1 MILQIIQLQ
10 QTAATRLQMGNTPM
24 KQYFTFFMSILLL
37 LSAQVLSAQTWTGA
51 ANSNWNNPAN
61 WSTLAVPNG
70 TSNVEIVI
78 GLNKPIIMAGTAAV
92 AKSVFVEIG
101 SELTINA
108 GASLSINGATNIGFF
123 NLGTVTNDGTINI
136 GNVSS
141 ITNVGL
147 QNDGVFKNTSKMR
160 IGDVANVGKYG
171 IINHGTF
178 DNKAA
183 NGEIEINRTT
193 ESALFNEAGIF
204 NNEAKI
210 TIGSVANIGATG
222 LENKSIFNNAIGS
235 EIKIDRSSDTALRNL
250 ENANFDNYGKIHM
263 GSIASIG
270 GSGII
275 NNGNFSNNIGGDIK
289 VERFKT
295 FGVYNYLK
303 SFSNAA
309 KISIDGSGS
318 PAFFGLD
325 NFGTFTNT
333 GSSEITI
340 DHVGGVALRNLL
352 GVFTNEAKIFI
363 GNTGSVGNYGLMNYA
378 TFKNTTANG
387 EIQIDRTIEAGLYN
401 ETGTFD
407 NAAKITIGFIASLG
421 EYGIQNKA
429 TLENKTGGDIQID
442 RTFYAGLYNEAGTF
456 TNAAKITVGAFNSP
470 GQGGIANSGDFYNIG
485 MGEINIDRATLGGLY
500 NYAGLFSNAAKIRIG
515 AVALT
520 GESGIYNLGNFENKT
535 GGEIQ
540 IDRTTLVA
548 LACGNGS
555 FKNAAKIKIGSIA
568 SVGNLGINTTTLF
581 TNNLGGDIQIDRT
594 LEYAISHLS
603 SDFINLDKITIGAIA
618 TVGLAG
624 IYNKGS
630 FFNNTNG
637 DIKIDRFSDAGFI
650 NFAGSC
656 SNTAK
661 ITIGAAT
668 VGGQYSVT
676 NSPSATFV
684 NSTCAITFLFAP
696 VKNQSNFYQNG
707 LLSVTTP
714 NPHINSGNFSNNGII
729 AYPNGNPI
737 PNVTNYDIIVLPI
750 SSNCGATIANALQLG
765 ANNDY
770 LVNTTWYKDAAMT
783 LPAGTYN
790 QATNIF
796 TLTSWSAP
804 LFISIQS
811 YAGGCT
817 RRVPIFITVNDATP
831 PTITCPANIVRNTD
845 PNQCY
850 ATVTYTTPTATDNC
864 AAPTVAIVPPSLASG
879 AQFPKGVNSVT
890 WQATD
895 GAGLTHR
902 CTFTV
907 TVNGGAGSLNITCP
921 ANQIKSTDLGQCSA
935 VVTYVT
941 PTSGDNCGGSPV
953 VTWVSGGTT
962 PTASGANSISTFQK
976 GVTTVQWKA
985 TDASN
990 TTKTCTFRV
999 TINDTQLPSITCP
1012 TNQTLATTGSSCAS
1026 ATFNYAVTA
1035 TDNCMPAPTVIRT
1048 SGLPSGSSF
1057 PKGTSNMTWRAI
1069 DGAGNSKTCSFSVTV
1084 ADNVLPTITC
1094 PTNVAVTAAPG
1105 QCSATAFYP
1114 NPTAT
1119 DNCAVQSLYLMSG
1132 LASGSMYPHGVT
1144 NNVWVATDNSGQSA
1158 TCAFTVTVTC
1168 GSGYGS
1174 IINNRAINDDIQGVN
1189 SEITMRLSPNPAIT
1203 SVAVALEGLDATG
1216 GELIVM
1222 DAQGKSV
1229 WQQVLTNISV
1239 VEQISVSEF
1248 TAGIYFVMVR
1258 SDRGVVTKRL
1268 VVSRD

>member
-1 MILQIIQLQ
+1 
-10 QTAATRLQMGNTPM
+10 
-24 KQYFTFFMSILLL
+24 
-37 LSAQVLSAQTWTGA
+37 
-51 ANSNWNNPAN
+51 
-61 WSTLAVPNG
+61 
-70 TSNVEIVI
+70 
-78 GLNKPIIMAGTAAV
+78 
-92 AKSVFVEIG
+92 
-101 SELTINA
+101 
-108 GASLSINGATNIGFF
+108 
-123 NLGTVTNDGTINI
+123 
-136 GNVSS
+136 
-141 ITNVGL
+141 
-147 QNDGVFKNTSKMR
+147 
-160 IGDVANVGKYG
+160 
-171 IINHGTF
+171 
-178 DNKAA
+178 
-183 NGEIEINRTT
+183 
-193 ESALFNEAGIF
+193 
-204 NNEAKI
+204 
-210 TIGSVANIGATG
+210 
-222 LENKSIFNNAIGS
+222 
-235 EIKIDRSSDTALRNL
+235 
-250 ENANFDNYGKIHM
+250 
-263 GSIASIG
+263 
-270 GSGII
+270 
-275 NNGNFSNNIGGDIK
+275 
-289 VERFKT
+289 
-295 FGVYNYLK
+295 
-303 SFSNAA
+303 
-309 KISIDGSGS
+309 
-318 PAFFGLD
+318 
-325 NFGTFTNT
+325 
-333 GSSEITI
+333 
-340 DHVGGVALRNLL
+340 
-352 GVFTNEAKIFI
+352 
-363 GNTGSVGNYGLMNYA
+363 
-378 TFKNTTANG
+378 
-387 EIQIDRTIEAGLYN
+387 
-401 ETGTFD
+401 
-407 NAAKITIGFIASLG
+407 
-421 EYGIQNKA
+421 
-429 TLENKTGGDIQID
+429 
-442 RTFYAGLYNEAGTF
+442 
-456 TNAAKITVGAFNSP
+456 
-470 GQGGIANSGDFYNIG
+470 
-485 MGEINIDRATLGGLY
+485 
-500 NYAGLFSNAAKIRIG
+500 
-515 AVALT
+515 
-520 GESGIYNLGNFENKT
+520 
-535 GGEIQ
+535 
-540 IDRTTLVA
+540 
-548 LACGNGS
+548 
-555 FKNAAKIKIGSIA
+555 
-568 SVGNLGINTTTLF
+568 
-581 TNNLGGDIQIDRT
+581 
-594 LEYAISHLS
+594 LS
-603 SDFINLDKITIGAIA
+603 SDFINLDKITIGSIA

-650 NFAGSC
+650 NFTGSC
-656 SNTAK
+656 SNTTK

-676 NSPSATFV
+676 NNVNATFV
-684 NSTCAITFLFAP
+684 NSTCAILSVFAA
-696 VKNQSNFYQNG
+696 VNNEGTFYQNG
-707 LLSVTTP
+707 LLSVISP
-714 NPHINSGNFSNNGII
+714 NQHMNTGSLGNNGII
-729 AYPNGNPI
+729 VYPNGNPI

-750 SSNCGATIANALQLG
+750 SSNCGGTIANALQLG
-765 ANNDY
+765 VDNDY
-770 LVNTTWYKDAAMT
+770 EVNTTWYKDAAMT
-783 LPAGTYN
+783 LPGGTYN

-796 TLTSWSAP
+796 TLTSLSAP
-804 LFISIQS
+804 LFISIKS

-817 RRVPIFITVNDATP
+817 RRVPIFITTNDNTP

-907 TVNGGAGSLNITCP
+907 TVNGGAGSFNITCP
-921 ANQIKSTDLGQCSA
+921 ANQTKSTDLNQCSA

-941 PTSGDNCGGSPV
+941 PTATDNCGGSPV

-1012 TNQTLATTGSSCAS
+1012 TNQTLTTTGNSCAS
-1026 ATFNYAVTA
+1026 ATFNYVVTA

-1048 SGLPSGSSF
+1048 NGLPSGSSF
-1057 PKGTSNMTWRAI
+1057 PKGTSNVTWRAI

-1119 DNCAVQSLYLMSG
+1119 DNCAVQSMYLMSG
-1132 LASGSMYPHGVT
+1132 LASGSMYPQGVT

-1174 IINNRAINDDIQGVN
+1174 VINDRAINDDIQGAN
-1189 SEITMRLSPNPAIT
+1189 SEMTMLLSPNPAIT
-1203 SVAVALEGLDATG
+1203 SVAVALEGLGDTG

-1229 WQQVLTNISV
+1229 WQQVLTNTSV

-1248 TAGIYFVMVR
+1248 TAGIYFVMLR

>member
-10 QTAATRLQMGNTPM
+10 QTAAARLQNGNTPM
-24 KQYFTFFMSILLL
+24 KQYFTFFMSTLLL
-37 LSAQVLSAQTWTGA
+37 FSAQVLSAQTWTGA

-61 WSTLAVPNG
+61 WSTLAVPTATG
-70 TSNVEIVI
+70 NVEIVF
-78 GLNKPIIMAGTAAV
+78 GPNKPVILAGTAAV

-147 QNDGVFKNTSKMR
+147 QNDGIFKNTSKIR

-171 IINHGTF
+171 ILSNGTF
-178 DNKAA
+178 
-183 NGEIEINRTT
+183 E
-193 ESALFNEAGIF
+193 
-204 NNEAKI
+204 
-210 TIGSVANIGATG
+210 
-222 LENKSIFNNAIGS
+222 
-235 EIKIDRSSDTALRNL
+235 
-250 ENANFDNYGKIHM
+250 
-263 GSIASIG
+263 
-270 GSGII
+270 
-275 NNGNFSNNIGGDIK
+275 
-289 VERFKT
+289 
-295 FGVYNYLK
+295 
-303 SFSNAA
+303 
-309 KISIDGSGS
+309 
-318 PAFFGLD
+318 
-325 NFGTFTNT
+325 
-333 GSSEITI
+333 
-340 DHVGGVALRNLL
+340 
-352 GVFTNEAKIFI
+352 
-363 GNTGSVGNYGLMNYA
+363 
-378 TFKNTTANG
+378 NTTANG
-387 EIQIDRTIEAGLYN
+387 EIHINRTSEVALKVNY
-401 ETGTFD
+401 GTFK
-407 NAAKITIGFIASLG
+407 NEAKIQIGATAIVG
-421 EYGIQNKA
+421 DYGIQNKA
-429 TLENKTGGDIQID
+429 TFENKTGGDIQID
-442 RTFYAGLYNEAGTF
+442 RTSYTGLYNEAGTF
-456 TNAAKITVGAFNSP
+456 SNAAKITVGAFNSP
-470 GQGGIANSGDFYNIG
+470 GYAGIITYGDFYNTG

-500 NYAGLFSNAAKIRIG
+500 NYSGLFSNAAKIRIG

-520 GESGIYNLGNFENKT
+520 GQSGAYNTGNFENKT

-540 IDRTTLVA
+540 IDRTTQVA
-548 LACGNGS
+548 LAGAGGS
-555 FKNAAKIKIGSIA
+555 FTNAAKIKIGSIA
-568 SVGNLGINTTTLF
+568 SIGNVGIGNNAPF
-581 TNNLGGDIQIDRT
+581 TNNLGGDIQIDRVV
-594 LEYAISHLS
+594 EYCIQHYSGNFINYDKITIGGNAAGGIAGIYNEGDFFNNSNGDIKIDRFSNAGFVNFTGS
-603 SDFINLDKITIGAIA
+603 SCSNTAKITIGSVASVGDYGIQNKATFENKTGGDIQIDRSIKSGLFNEMGNFGNAAKITIGSIASVGSLGIENKALFTNKLGGDIQIDRSLGYGIYLWSGDFINLDKITIGSIA
-618 TVGLAG
+618 TVGFAG
-624 IYNKGS
+624 VFNRS
-630 FFNNTNG
+630 AFFNNTNG
-637 DIKIDRFSDAGFI
+637 EIKIDRFSISGFI
-650 NFAGSC
+650 NFTGSC

-676 NSPSATFV
+676 NNANATFV
-684 NSTCAITFLFAP
+684 NSTCAILSVFAA
-696 VKNQSNFYQNG
+696 VNNEGTFYQNG
-707 LLSVTTP
+707 LLSVITP
-714 NPHINSGNFSNNGII
+714 NQHMNTGSFGNNGII
-729 AYPNGNPI
+729 VYPYGNPI

-750 SSNCGATIANALQLG
+750 SSNCGGTIANALQLG
-765 ANNDY
+765 VDNDY
-770 LVNTTWYKDAAMT
+770 VVNTTWYKDAAMT
-783 LPAGTYN
+783 LPGGTYN

-796 TLTSWSAP
+796 NLTSLSAP

-817 RRVPIFITVNDATP
+817 RRVPIFITTNDNTP

-864 AAPTVAIVPPSLASG
+864 AAPTVVIVPPSLASG

-907 TVNGGAGSLNITCP
+907 TVNGGAGSFNITCP
-921 ANQIKSTDLGQCSA
+921 ANQIKSTDLGECSA

-941 PTSGDNCGGSPV
+941 PTATDNCGGSPV

-962 PTASGANSISTFQK
+962 PNASGANSISTFQK

-1012 TNQTLATTGSSCAS
+1012 TNQSLTTTGNSCAS
-1026 ATFNYAVTA
+1026 ATFNYTITA
-1035 TDNCMPAPTVIRT
+1035 TDNCTPAPTVIRT

-1057 PKGTSNMTWRAI
+1057 PKGTSNVTWRAI
-1069 DGAGNSKTCSFSVTV
+1069 DGAGNTKTCSFSVTV

-1105 QCSATAFYP
+1105 QCNATAFYP

-1119 DNCAVQSLYLMSG
+1119 DNCEVQSLYLLSG
-1132 LASGSMYPHGVT
+1132 LASGSMYPQGVT

-1158 TCAFTVTVTC
+1158 TCAFTVTVAC
-1168 GSGYGS
+1168 GSGYG
-1174 IINNRAINDDIQGVN
+1174 IVINDRAIIDDIQGAN

-1203 SVAVALEGLDATG
+1203 SVAVALEGLGATG

-1229 WQQVLTNISV
+1229 WQQVLTNTSV

-1248 TAGIYFVMVR
+1248 TAGIYFVMLR